1 MPWIQFIFTFK
12 YDRWL
17 GFHHC
22 LNQIFLSYSSYFSL
36 VFVMTESEVA
46 PSEIF
51 AETLH
56 VQNILGKASVTNME
70 SNHIPENEFFEV

>member
-1 MPWIQFIFTFK
+1 MPWTQCIFAFK

-22 LNQIFLSYSSYFSL
+22 LNQIFSSHSSYFSL

-46 PSEIF
+46 RSEIF
-51 AETLH
+51 AETL